1 MKVDPKKLI
10 VFIPDTRGVTLSRF
24 GAGNLKIGPNVFT
37 YSRYPGL
44 PTEPALGF
52 EGHYAMD
59 RESWLR
65 SEYVTPGYEG
75 TCPGATDECRSV
87 CYAARPVAENGPV
100 DQMWWLNSRTEDVPT
115 ELPDGCTLL
124 RLHISGDFTSERY
137 IDGWTDLLSRNP
149 HVTVWAYTRS
159 WRVPALLPA
168 LERLRALPNVQLFAS
183 MDKST
188 EELPPA
194 TWRRAWID
202 GDPRAGTP
210 LRILSHTEAAE
221 AFARF
226 ELEQTE
232 DGVKSLICPEET
244 KAVKNCEECGF
255 CFRGKRND
263 VTFLLH

>member
-1 MKVDPKKLI
+1 M
-10 VFIPDTRGVTLSRF
+10 
-24 GAGNLKIGPNVFT
+24 KIGPNVFT

-52 EGHYAMD
+52 EGHYMMD

-75 TCPGATDECRSV
+75 TCPGATDECRAV

-100 DQMWWLNSRTEDVPT
+100 NQMWWLNSRTEDVPA

-124 RLHISGDFTSERY
+124 RLHISGDFTTERY
-137 IDGWTDLLSRNP
+137 IDGWTSLISRHP
-149 HVTVWAYTRS
+149 DVTVWAYTRS

-183 MDKST
+183 MDKSC
-188 EELPPA
+188 EELPP
-194 TWRRAWID
+194 TGWRRAWID
-202 GDPRAGTP
+202 GDKRADVDP
-210 LRILSHTEAAE
+210 AWHAHDDLRM
-221 AFARF
+221 
-226 ELEQTE
+226 TE
-232 DGVKSLICPEET
+232 DGAVSYVCPEET
-244 KAVKNCEECGF
+244 GRKPNCEACRY
-255 CFRGKRND
+255 CFDGKRGD